1 MLKKKGKTEKNDE
14 RRGNS
19 ISKTPHRHYHR
30 HRRRKSSRTVVGATI
45 GGDEE
50 NNNLLLL
57 GEDAD
62 GDGYA
67 DDESSS
73 DKTVSPTSAAIRST
87 IDTSLSPDETRSLVA
102 QALKRS
108 KKVLTCF
115 LAPLIAVVVAFKV
128 AGSLFV
134 K

>member
-14 RRGNS
+14 RRSSS
-19 ISKTPHRHYHR
+19 ISKNPHRHHHR
-30 HRRRKSSRTVVGATI
+30 HRRRKSSRTVVGAI